1 MIFCTPR
8 CLYAACLCKPGSS
21 ATAEVNIELYFSL
34 PSSSLA
40 FSLFSPS
47 HFLAA
52 CMCRC
57 ASMKGLYNNPALIQD
72 RIRLFEGFDFEKS
85 TAANQN
91 TEYLSSLLFLSA
103 GHGDVSKDTSG
114 QDLK

>member
-1 MIFCTPR
+1 
-8 CLYAACLCKPGSS
+8 
-21 ATAEVNIELYFSL
+21 
-34 PSSSLA
+34 
-40 FSLFSPS
+40 
-47 HFLAA
+47 
-52 CMCRC
+52 
-57 ASMKGLYNNPALIQD
+57 MKGLYNNPALIQD

-114 QDLK
+114 